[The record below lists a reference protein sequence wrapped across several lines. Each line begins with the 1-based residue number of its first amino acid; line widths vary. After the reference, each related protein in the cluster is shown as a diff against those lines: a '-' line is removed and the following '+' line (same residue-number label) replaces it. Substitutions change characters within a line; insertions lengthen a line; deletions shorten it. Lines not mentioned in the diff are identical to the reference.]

1 MLSIRLKVPTP
12 ATTPR
17 FNDLIF
23 ILNPN
28 SQGGATGK
36 NWSAT
41 YEEIKKF
48 LPRQHRIVFT
58 KKADDATKFFCSH
71 WTSLDLEYSF

>member
-1 MLSIRLKVPTP
+1 LDASNKYKGRLIIMLSIILKVPTP
-12 ATTPR
+12 TTTPR

-58 KKADDATKFFCSH
+58 RKLMTRQS
-71 WTSLDLEYSF
+71 

>member
-1 MLSIRLKVPTP
+1 LDASNKYKRRLIIMLSIRLKVPTP
-12 ATTPR
+12 TTTPR

-48 LPRQHRIVFT
+48 LPRQHSSA
-58 KKADDATKFFCSH
+58 KAA
-71 WTSLDLEYSF
+71 